1 MTKKLFKMNYLKEI
15 KITEIGDFQIG
26 NVEDK
31 GNGTGVTIIIS
42 KNGMKAGV
50 DIRGGG
56 PASRETPLLNPLMN
70 PEKLNALVFSGG
82 SAFGLNASV
91 GVVKYLEE
99 KNIGYK
105 TEFAN
110 VPLVCQSCIYDL
122 GYKSSKVKPDEK
134 MGYNACVDSE
144 KNIPR
149 EGSVGAGCGA
159 TVGTLYDMDQ
169 AQKSGQGIYSVQIK
183 DLKVGAIVVVN
194 AFGDIFN
201 GKGEKIAGLTSK
213 DKKTFLNFREEMYKS
228 INSLRN
234 KSSENTTLAAII
246 TNAKFSKA
254 HLCKIASMAQDAL
267 ARRIDPVHTMYD
279 GDTIYALSTD
289 EIEADINV
297 VGMLATQVLEIAIER
312 AVITSKEEI
321 GN

>member
-1 MTKKLFKMNYLKEI
+1 M
-15 KITEIGDFQIG
+15 
-26 NVEDK
+26 
-31 GNGTGVTIIIS
+31 
-42 KNGMKAGV
+42 
-50 DIRGGG
+50 
-56 PASRETPLLNPLMN
+56 
-70 PEKLNALVFSGG
+70 
-82 SAFGLNASV
+82 
-91 GVVKYLEE
+91 
-99 KNIGYK
+99 
-105 TEFAN
+105 
-110 VPLVCQSCIYDL
+110 
-122 GYKSSKVKPDEK
+122 
-134 MGYNACVDSE
+134 
-144 KNIPR
+144 
-149 EGSVGAGCGA
+149 
-159 TVGTLYDMDQ
+159 GTLYDMDQ

-279 GDTIYALSTD
+279 GDTVYTLSTD